1 MLNHIR
7 VLIGCVL
14 LLPHIIVY
22 SLLNFNSGG

>member
-1 MLNHIR
+1 MFKNIR